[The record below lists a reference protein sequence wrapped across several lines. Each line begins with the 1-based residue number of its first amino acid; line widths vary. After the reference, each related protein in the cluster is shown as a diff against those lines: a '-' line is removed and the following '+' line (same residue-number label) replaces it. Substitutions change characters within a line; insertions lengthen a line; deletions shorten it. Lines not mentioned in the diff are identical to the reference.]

1 MQITNNILQNL
12 YDNRNLQSFKAKKRR
27 KQAEQKNSNFDQ
39 HIDDIDSGVKALDD
53 IQIVSNNGGDAV
65 IFSNPSARVS

>member
-1 MQITNNILQNL
+1 MQITNYILQNL

>member
-1 MQITNNILQNL
+1 MQITNCIPQNL

>member
-1 MQITNNILQNL
+1 MQITNCFPQNL
-12 YDNRNLQSFKAKKRR
+12 YDNRNLQSFKAKKRK
-27 KQAEQKNSNFDQ
+27 KQAEPKNSNFDQ

>member
-1 MQITNNILQNL
+1 MQITNYILQNL

-39 HIDDIDSGVKALDD
+39 HIDDIDSGIKALDD